1 MRERERR
8 EGGGGG
14 GEEAAAEDDM
24 GVGGLFEFGG
34 KDGILARG
42 GISGS

>member
-8 EGGGGG
+8 EGGG

-24 GVGGLFEFGG
+24 GVGRLFEFGG

-42 GISGS
+42 EISGS